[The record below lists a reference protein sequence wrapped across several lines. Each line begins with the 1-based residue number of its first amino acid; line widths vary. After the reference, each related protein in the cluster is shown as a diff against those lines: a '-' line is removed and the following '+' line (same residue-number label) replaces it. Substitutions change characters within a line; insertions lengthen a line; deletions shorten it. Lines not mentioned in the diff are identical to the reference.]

1 MATEA
6 GGDTVFCRD
15 CGAEISERAEI
26 CPECGIRQQ
35 GRVSADVSGT
45 LSQYSTAA
53 WIGAVIFALL
63 TFPIG
68 LAIPAYFYIKA
79 SRDEPVD
86 QTPLE
91 VWTVILWGILGIVAV
106 EIGGRNGAKVLWGLL
121 AAFIL
126 LIFIVLASL

>member
-1 MATEA
+1 MASETGE
-6 GGDTVFCRD
+6 DRVFCRD

-35 GRVSADVSGT
+35 GRVGSDVSGAF
-45 LSQYSTAA
+45 SQYSTAA

-63 TFPIG
+63 TFPLG

-106 EIGGRNGAKVLWGLL
+106 EFGGRNGAKVLWGLL
-121 AAFIL
+121 VAFIFL
-126 LIFIVLASL
+126 LFLALAAV